1 MEKEQGDFWKFSYIQ
16 NDIEN
21 MPFDYGAFSVPT
33 QKAEMSEKCMQQ
45 RHLVSRML
53 KHWQQLTKVNAN

>member
-33 QKAEMSEKCMQQ
+33 QKAEMSE
-45 RHLVSRML
+45 
-53 KHWQQLTKVNAN
+53 NACNSAI